1 MNTQEP
7 NCRSCF
13 PLGDQPQCRTFET
26 GISAIRTFNALFAD
40 NKMPMMCQGSDRYY
54 RVCNQTIGAMRLS
67 APRLLGDRIVE
78 RTA

>member
-1 MNTQEP
+1 MKTQET

-26 GISAIRTFNALFAD
+26 GIGAIRTFNALFAD
-40 NKMPMMCQGSDRYY
+40 NKMPMMCQGSDRHY
-54 RVCNQTIGAMRLS
+54 RVCSQTADANS
-67 APRLLGDRIVE
+67 FSTARLLGDRIAE